1 CDAVGQPV
9 AIVGGGTGFGG
20 GAEVQPGEIA
30 LSLERM
36 TAMEP
41 VDAVS
46 GSVLAA
52 AGVPLQRVQ
61 EVADAA
67 GLFFGVDLGARGTAT
82 IGGNVATN
90 AGGNRVLRHG
100 MFRAQVLGLE
110 AVLADGTI
118 VSSLSGLVKDN
129 AGYDLKQLFIGTE
142 GTLGVVTRVKLKLM
156 PKPASQTVAFVA
168 LPALAAALDLI
179 ALVRARLGPQ
189 LSAFE
194 LLWGDVYAGAVG
206 LPDAARA
213 PLPPG
218 APLYAL
224 IEQQGQDAAG
234 DADRFEAALA
244 EALEAG
250 LAEDIVLTRS
260 GRDVAAFW

>member
-1 CDAVGQPV
+1 
-9 AIVGGGTGFGG
+9 
-20 GAEVQPGEIA
+20 
-30 LSLERM
+30 
-36 TAMEP
+36 
-41 VDAVS
+41 
-46 GSVLAA
+46 
-52 AGVPLQRVQ
+52 
-61 EVADAA
+61 
-67 GLFFGVDLGARGTAT
+67 
-82 IGGNVATN
+82 
-90 AGGNRVLRHG
+90 
-100 MFRAQVLGLE
+100 
-110 AVLADGTI
+110 
-118 VSSLSGLVKDN
+118 

-260 GRDVAAFW
+260 GRDVAAFWSVREN